1 MPTLGLSHRNSIVSL
16 PGDETID
23 EQREALVDLL
33 TGVTDESAIEK
44 LVTEILDK
52 WSLTQTQIDKEAAAA
67 AQVQLEDVD
76 TKLAKLLEANIKT
89 SDKKREYTEEEQK
102 LRSRILED
110 YGQVGGPLQI
120 TNAGPDSFYLF
131 IITVE

>member
-1 MPTLGLSHRNSIVSL
+1 MSL

-33 TGVTDESAIEK
+33 TGVTDESAIER

>member
-1 MPTLGLSHRNSIVSL
+1 MTDRNSIISL

-110 YGQVGGPLQI
+110 YGQVGGPLQM
-120 TNAGPDSFYLF
+120 TNAGPDSFNLF
-131 IITVE
+131 IIPVE

>member
-1 MPTLGLSHRNSIVSL
+1 MSHRNSIQSL

-89 SDKKREYTEEEQK
+89 SDKKRVYTEEEQK

-110 YGQVGGPLQI
+110 YGQVGGHLQI
-120 TNAGPDSFYLF
+120 TNAGRK
-131 IITVE
+131 

>member
-1 MPTLGLSHRNSIVSL
+1 MPTLGLSHRNSIISL

-44 LVTEILDK
+44 LVTEILEK

-110 YGQVGGPLQI
+110 YGQVGGPLQM

-131 IITVE
+131 ITTVE

>member
-1 MPTLGLSHRNSIVSL
+1 MTDRNSIISL

-131 IITVE
+131 ITTVE